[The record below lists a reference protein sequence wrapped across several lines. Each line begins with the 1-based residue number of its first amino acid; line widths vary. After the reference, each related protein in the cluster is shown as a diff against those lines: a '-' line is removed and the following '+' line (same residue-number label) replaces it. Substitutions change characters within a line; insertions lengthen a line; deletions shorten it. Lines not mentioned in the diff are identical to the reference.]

1 MWKRD
6 KIMSISV
13 NSLKQAFKKSK
24 KEAKPDLTTYV
35 VHGITIRVDNE
46 GSKQKLTEII
56 EKLQE
61 IETGRGV
68 LKVLEETKTPLL
80 MESMGNTIGYFSSP
94 DLKIALNYEIP
105 TKKLCSTLVH
115 ESHHLMQYLNGGK
128 DYDRFSLDLKSQ
140 IMNDRAKEAD
150 AQTWAIRACQEW
162 KELGDDAPYE
172 EFKRYYPPIEAAFD
186 KAMKA
191 NNYVMDNRVLTE
203 TFKGWYDQDGVRTV
217 YENNYM
223 LSPAVADISL
233 LSSSTPAERAEAI
246 EKEEDHIIFAYQDRG
261 DLKSMSPETII
272 AVSSASDYFIDDP
285 AILEEPRFL
294 GVRPFTKGLMQ
305 YAIDRCGRQD
315 DTCAA
320 LPETDQEGKNYGYN
334 GYLANLTAESFE
346 EKFQGAVREAA
357 KEAGVDFKK
366 LKSAVAKG
374 PESQAEFLAANA
386 GNAALEEMMPQLAL
400 MAYENN
406 RVIAFNKA
414 MDYAPR
420 TLADGRSTPMPAP
433 LAADAVKDYDKIKA
447 DYLKGQMVCQA
458 AAFILDNAPVKP
470 ELAKALWESKSVPES
485 VKAELETAVFG
496 AFPKTAE
503 VQPVTKED
511 VAALRRVEK
520 SIAARAKEA
529 AKAEE
534 KSEQNMIFAEMKDAL
549 QAGDEKKFGQ
559 MMQAF
564 AAERKPQEKTKM
576 LVRLSLDPSLAKDAA
591 AQKMLVRAGDAKF
604 NSTALAMAAVRNN
617 AGR

>member
-1 MWKRD
+1 
-6 KIMSISV
+6 MSIS
-13 NSLKQAFKKSK
+13 SLKQIFKAPNPAQKAK
-24 KEAKPDLTTYV
+24 KAKLTTYQ

-46 GSKQKLTEII
+46 ESKQKLTEII

-68 LKVLEETKTPLL
+68 LKVLEESKTPLL
-80 MESMGNTIGYFSSP
+80 MESLGSTIGYFSSP
-94 DLKIALNYEIP
+94 DLKIALNYEVP

-223 LSPAVADISL
+223 LSPAVSDISR
-233 LSSSTPAERAEAI
+233 LSASTPDERAEAI
-246 EKEEDHIIFAYQDRG
+246 EKEEDHIIFAYQDRD

-272 AVSSASDYFIDDP
+272 AVSSATGYFIDDP

-294 GVRPFTKGLMQ
+294 GVRPFSKELMQ
-305 YAIDRCGRQD
+305 YTIERCGRKD

-320 LPETDQEGKNYGYN
+320 LPVTNQMEKKNYGYN
-334 GYLANLTAESFE
+334 GYLANLTAQKFE
-346 EKFQGAVREAA
+346 ENFQGAVRSAA
-357 KEAGVDFKK
+357 KEAGVPFKK

-374 PESQAEFLAANA
+374 PESQAEFMAANA

-420 TLADGRSTPMPAP
+420 TLADGRSSQMPAP
-433 LAADAVKDYDKIKA
+433 LAADVKKDFDKIKA
-447 DYLKGQMVCQA
+447 DYLKGEMVCQA

-470 ELAKALWESKSVPES
+470 DLAKALWESKSVPES

-496 AFPKTAE
+496 VFPKTAE

-520 SIAARAKEA
+520 AIAARAKEA

-534 KSEQNMIFAEMKDAL
+534 KSAQNVAFEEMKAVL
-549 QAGDEKKFGQ
+549 QGGDEKKFGQ

-576 LVRLSLDPSLAKDAA
+576 LVRLSLDSDLSKNAA
-591 AQKMLVRAGDAKF
+591 VQKMLVRAGDARF
-604 NSTALAMAAVRNN
+604 NATPLAMAAMN
-617 AGR
+617 AKRAR

>member
-1 MWKRD
+1 
-6 KIMSISV
+6 MSIS
-13 NSLKQAFKKSK
+13 SLKQIFKAPKTAPKAK
-24 KEAKPDLTTYV
+24 KAKLTTYQ

-46 GSKQKLTEII
+46 ESKQKLTEII

-68 LKVLEETKTPLL
+68 LKVLEESKTPLL
-80 MESMGNTIGYFSSP
+80 MESLGNTIGYFSSP
-94 DLKIALNYEIP
+94 DLKIALNYEVP
-105 TKKLCSTLVH
+105 AKKLCSTLVH

-223 LSPAVADISL
+223 LSPAVSDITR
-233 LSSSTPAERAEAI
+233 LSASTPAERAEAI
-246 EKEEDHIIFAYQDRG
+246 EKEEDHIIFAYQDRD
-261 DLKSMSPETII
+261 DLKSMSPETVI
-272 AVSSASDYFIDDP
+272 AVSSATDYFIDDP

-294 GVRPFTKGLMQ
+294 GVRPFSKELMQ
-305 YAIDRCGRQD
+305 YTIERCGRKD

-320 LPETDQEGKNYGYN
+320 LPVTNQMEKKNYGYN
-334 GYLANLTAESFE
+334 GYLANLTAQKFE
-346 EKFQGAVREAA
+346 ENFQGAVRSAA
-357 KEAGVDFKK
+357 KEAGVPFKK

-374 PESQAEFLAANA
+374 PESQAEFVAANA
-386 GNAALEEMMPQLAL
+386 GNDTLEKMMPCLAL
-400 MAYENN
+400 LAYENN
-406 RVIAFNKA
+406 RIAAFNEA

-420 TLADGRSTPMPAP
+420 TLENGKKSPMPEP
-433 LAADAVKDYDKIKA
+433 LKAGVKKDFDKIKA
-447 DYLKGQMVCQA
+447 DYLKGEMVCQA

-470 ELAKALWESKSVPES
+470 DLAKALWESKSVPES

-496 AFPKTAE
+496 VFPKTAE

-534 KSEQNMIFAEMKDAL
+534 KSAQNIAFEEMKAVL
-549 QAGDEKKFGQ
+549 QGGDEKKFGQ

-576 LVRLSLDPSLAKDAA
+576 LVRLSLDSDLSKNVAV
-591 AQKMLVRAGDAKF
+591 QKMLVRAGDARF
-604 NSTALAMAAVRNN
+604 NATPFAMAAMN
-617 AGR
+617 AKRAR